1 MSYIFS
7 KHLRNEY
14 SITTSVGYK
23 HVEISHIFE
32 FSETAFRLIFRRN
45 IPWKIIDIKSVYLN
59 FGEISN
65 HKNKKEKI
73 DTTCATVIN
82 LQLEEL
88 IRNRNSIFAS
98 IIGIGSF

>member
-1 MSYIFS
+1 M
-7 KHLRNEY
+7 LRY
-14 SITTSVGYK
+14 
-23 HVEISHIFE
+23 SHIFE

-65 HKNKKEKI
+65 HKSKKEKI

-88 IRNRNSIFAS
+88 IKNRNSIFAS